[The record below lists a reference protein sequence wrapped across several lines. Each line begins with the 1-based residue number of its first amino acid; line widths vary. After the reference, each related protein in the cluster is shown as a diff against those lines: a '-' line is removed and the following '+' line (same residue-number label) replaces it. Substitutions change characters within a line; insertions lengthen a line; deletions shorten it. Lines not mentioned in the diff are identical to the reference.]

1 MKIKEIKTYEELNKF
16 LKEKCYDDE
25 FLKYLIDELNKSLI
39 DYYKYV
45 NNIDFGSFLKLRTVL
60 CSYLSFK
67 YNVILFSIDLNEYFC
82 RLNELDIDEFF
93 KD

>member
-1 MKIKEIKTYEELNKF
+1 MKIKEIKSEEELNKF

-25 FLKYLIDELNKSLI
+25 FFKYFLDELNKSLI
-39 DYYKYV
+39 DYYEYE
-45 NNIDFGSFLKLRTVL
+45 NNIDFGAFIKLRSVL
-60 CSYLSFK
+60 CAYLSFK

-82 RLNELDIDEFF
+82 RLNELDIDEFI